1 LTLFDIVAGLL
12 VLASAMIGF
21 SRGAVLEVVSLVSF
35 TFAAMASVFLL
46 PISNPIAH
54 ALVNPAWASKVVAI
68 LVVFLVAYIALRIA
82 GASIAAVLHS
92 QAALG
97 ALDRSLG
104 FILGAG
110 RGLVALGLF
119 CLVFGAVTP
128 RFLQPTWIV
137 GGPIYG
143 VGRASGALIASL
155 APSGL
160 KAVGGF
166 GRVMTDRVTADT
178 DTAPDDP
185 GASDPAA
192 DSGGSSGSSEADGAV
207 GRSDRRP
214 DDKAEGS
221 RSAPDNSSDSA
232 PYNAHRARHRRP
244 ATLTVINR
252 PAE

>member
-12 VLASAMIGF
+12 VLVSAMLGF
-21 SRGAVLEVVSLVSF
+21 SRGAVREVVTLVSF
-35 TFAAMASVFLL
+35 TLAAMAAVFLL
-46 PISNPIAH
+46 PISHPIAH
-54 ALVNPAWASKVVAI
+54 ALVKPAWASKIVAI
-68 LVVFLVAYIALRIA
+68 AVIFVVAYIALRIS
-82 GASIAAVLHS
+82 GASISAALHR

-97 ALDRSLG
+97 ALDRTLG
-104 FILGAG
+104 FVLGAG

-128 RFLQPTWIV
+128 RFLQPPWII
-137 GGPIYG
+137 GGPLYG

-166 GRVMTDRVTADT
+166 GRVMTDQVSAESDGSS
-178 DTAPDDP
+178 DAEPDAAGSSAP
-185 GASDPAA
+185 GVAA
-192 DSGGSSGSSEADGAV
+192 TPNSSGS
-207 GRSDRRP
+207 
-214 DDKAEGS
+214 
-221 RSAPDNSSDSA
+221 A
-232 PYNAHRARHRRP
+232 PYTARRYPHRAP

>member
-12 VLASAMIGF
+12 VLVLAIIGF
-21 SRGAVLEVVSLVSF
+21 ARGAVREVVTLVSF
-35 TFAAMASVFLL
+35 TLAALAAVFLL
-46 PISNPIAH
+46 PISHPVAH
-54 ALVNPAWASKVVAI
+54 TLVKPGWASKVVAI
-68 LVVFLVAYIALRIA
+68 AVVFVVAYIALRIA
-82 GASIAAVLHS
+82 GASISTALHR

-104 FILGAG
+104 FAFGAG

-128 RFLQPTWIV
+128 RFLQPSWIV

-143 VGRASGALIASL
+143 VGQASGALIASL

-166 GRVMTDRVTADT
+166 GRIMKDQV
-178 DTAPDDP
+178 
-185 GASDPAA
+185 SA
-192 DSGGSSGSSEADGAV
+192 DSDGSSESMAPSGAGDTSTGQTSAEPTADET
-207 GRSDRRP
+207 P
-214 DDKAEGS
+214 
-221 RSAPDNSSDSA
+221 NSSDSP
-232 PYNAHRARHRRP
+232 PYTGRRHRRRSP
-244 ATLTVINR
+244 ATLSVVNR

>member
-1 LTLFDIVAGLL
+1 MTLFDIVAGLL

-21 SRGAVLEVVSLVSF
+21 SRGAVREVVTLVSF
-35 TFAAMASVFLL
+35 TLAAMAAVFLL
-46 PISNPIAH
+46 PISHPIAH
-54 ALVNPAWASKVVAI
+54 ALVQPAWASKIVAI
-68 LVVFLVAYIALRIA
+68 AVIFVVAYIALRIA
-82 GASIAAVLHS
+82 GASIAAALHR
-92 QAALG
+92 QATLG
-97 ALDRSLG
+97 ALDRTMG
-104 FILGAG
+104 FGLGAG

-128 RFLQPTWIV
+128 RFLQPPWIV
-137 GGPIYG
+137 GGPLYG

-178 DTAPDDP
+178 D
-185 GASDPAA
+185 
-192 DSGGSSGSSEADGAV
+192 GSSE
-207 GRSDRRP
+207 
-214 DDKAEGS
+214 
-221 RSAPDNSSDSA
+221 SAPSSDAPEGNIAPRQDMVDSSQAATPNSSDSA
-232 PYNAHRARHRRP
+232 PYTGRHHRHRNP

>member
-21 SRGAVLEVVSLVSF
+21 SRGAVLEVVTLVSF
-35 TFAAMASVFLL
+35 TLAAMAAVFLL
-46 PISNPIAH
+46 PLSHPIAH
-54 ALVNPAWASKVVAI
+54 ALVHPQWASKITAI
-68 LVVFLVAYIALRIA
+68 IVVFIVAYIALRIA
-82 GASIAAVLHS
+82 GASIAGVLHS

-104 FILGAG
+104 FVFGAG

-119 CLVFGAVTP
+119 CLVFVAVTP
-128 RFLQPTWIV
+128 RFLQPNWIV
-137 GGPIYG
+137 GGPLYG

-166 GRVMTDRVTADT
+166 GRIMKDQVSADT
-178 DTAPDDP
+178 DP
-185 GASDPAA
+185 ASDSPPAA
-192 DSGGSSGSSEADGAV
+192 DENSQ
-207 GRSDRRP
+207 DR
-214 DDKAEGS
+214 AEGS
-221 RSAPDNSSDSA
+221 PPTPDNSSDSA
-232 PYNAHRARHRRP
+232 PYSERRQRHRRP
-244 ATLTVINR
+244 ATLNVINR

>member
-12 VLASAMIGF
+12 VLALALLGF
-21 SRGAVLEVVSLVSF
+21 ARGAVQEVVTLVSF
-35 TFAAMASVFLL
+35 TLAAMAAVFLL
-46 PISNPIAH
+46 PISHPIAH
-54 ALVNPAWASKVVAI
+54 ALVKPGWASKVVAI
-68 LVVFLVAYIALRIA
+68 AVVFVVAYVALRIA
-82 GASIAAVLHS
+82 GGSISAALHR

-104 FILGAG
+104 FMVGGG

-128 RFLQPTWIV
+128 RFLQPSWIV

-160 KAVGGF
+160 KVVGGF
-166 GRVMTDRVTADT
+166 GRAMKDQISADS
-178 DTAPDDP
+178 DGSADAAPAQNAESSSSAVP
-185 GASDPAA
+185 GADETP
-192 DSGGSSGSSEADGAV
+192 
-207 GRSDRRP
+207 
-214 DDKAEGS
+214 
-221 RSAPDNSSDSA
+221 NSSASP
-232 PYNAHRARHRRP
+232 PYTGRHHRRRSP
-244 ATLTVINR
+244 ATLSVVNR